1 MAIERRHLS
10 ILTNLIAAL
19 IFCAP
24 NLFFYLKGLLFPM
37 FLYSAVMFYSMIA
50 AISNIKYSH
59 ELDAGVWTRFY
70 QKIYKPHSKL
80 KAHA

>member
-10 ILTNLIAAL
+10 VFTNILAAL
-19 IFCAP
+19 IFCSP
-24 NLFFYLKGLLFPM
+24 NLFFYLKGMLFPM

-50 AISNIKYSH
+50 AISNIKYAK
-59 ELDAGVWTRFY
+59 ELDAGVWNRFY
-70 QKIYKPHSKL
+70 HKTYKLRNKL